1 MRKQDIED
9 IKLGPRQLTFD
20 FEKNKLKEQEAIVRS
35 CIKNQIE
42 KYGHVILDEFV
53 QYVKEL
59 HNLSDI
65 AILQYIF
72 WFAEDL
78 EIHFRVD
85 EKILEPVIVK
95 HSLIESIEQSVKI
108 VANESVDNS
117 KFQDVK
123 FLYKELSEEKS
134 FNDCIDQYEF
144 ARLLAKKIKDWEITL
159 KSCKSAGQ
167 KPFFPYEEEINGCL
181 HFVEKISVKLD
192 SFSLINAFYDKKKEI
207 QKLANDVE
215 KISEFYTQ
223 HIDFWKNL
231 IQSFEE
237 FNNNLSELM
246 KDSDIKVDFE
256 RLKQI
261 LSSSAPYNMITEAKK
276 LLEKM
281 TQRCRITL
289 LAKVDNMISK
299 MKEHLDNHKA
309 GPDLRNKSLY
319 SLRTVKN
326 RVSEANNIE
335 SISFCLIDAEEKFDA
350 FWDEI
355 KIYIES

>member
-9 IKLGPRQLTFD
+9 IKLGHRQLLFD
-20 FEKNKLKEQEAIVRS
+20 FEKDKLKEQEAIVRS
-35 CIKNQIE
+35 CIKDQIG
-42 KYGHVILDEFV
+42 KYGYVILDEFV

-59 HNLSDI
+59 HNLSDLI
-65 AILQYIF
+65 ILQYIF

-78 EIHFRVD
+78 GIHFRVD
-85 EKILEPVIVK
+85 EKIIEPLIVK
-95 HSLIESIEQSVKI
+95 QILIESIEKSVKI

-123 FLYKELSEEKS
+123 FLYKKLFEEKS
-134 FNDCIDQYEF
+134 FNDCIEQYEF
-144 ARLLAKKIKDWEITL
+144 SRLLAEKIKNWEITL
-159 KSCKSAGQ
+159 KTFKSAGQ

-181 HFVEKISVKLD
+181 NFVGKISVKLD
-192 SFSLINAFYDKKKEI
+192 SFSLINAFYDKKKEV
-207 QKLANDVE
+207 QKLADDVE
-215 KISEFYTQ
+215 KISAFYTQ

-231 IQSFEE
+231 VQSFEE
-237 FNNNLSELM
+237 FNNNLYELM
-246 KDSDIKVDFE
+246 KDSNIARDIE

-276 LLEKM
+276 LLDKM
-281 TQRCRITL
+281 TQRCRIKL
-289 LAKVDNMISK
+289 LEKVDDMISK

-319 SLRTVKN
+319 SLRTVKK

-335 SISFCLIDAEEKFDA
+335 SISFCLIDAEKKFDD

-355 KIYIES
+355 KI

>member
-9 IKLGPRQLTFD
+9 IKLGHRQLLFD
-20 FEKNKLKEQEAIVRS
+20 FEKDKLKEQETIVRS
-35 CIKNQIE
+35 CIKDQIGN
-42 KYGHVILDEFV
+42 YGYVILDEFV

-59 HNLSDI
+59 HNLSDLI
-65 AILQYIF
+65 ILQYIF

-78 EIHFRVD
+78 GIHFRGD
-85 EKILEPVIVK
+85 EKILEPLIVK
-95 HSLIESIEQSVKI
+95 QILIESIEQSVKI

-123 FLYKELSEEKS
+123 FLYKELFEEKS

-144 ARLLAKKIKDWEITL
+144 SRLLAKKIKDWEVTL
-159 KSCKSAGQ
+159 KTFKSAGQ
-167 KPFFPYEEEINGCL
+167 KPFFPYEEDINGCL
-181 HFVEKISVKLD
+181 NFVDKISVKLD
-192 SFSLINAFYDKKKEI
+192 SFSLINAFYDKKKEV
-207 QKLANDVE
+207 QKLADDVE
-215 KISEFYTQ
+215 KISAFYTQ

-231 IQSFEE
+231 VQSFEE
-237 FNNNLSELM
+237 FNNNLYELM
-246 KDSDIKVDFE
+246 KDSNIARDIE

-276 LLEKM
+276 LLDKI
-281 TQRCRITL
+281 TQRCRIKL
-289 LAKVDNMISK
+289 LEKVDDMISK
-299 MKEHLDNHKA
+299 MKEHLDSHKA

-319 SLRTVKN
+319 SLRTVKK

-335 SISFCLIDAEEKFDA
+335 SISFCLIDAERKFDD

-355 KIYIES
+355 KI